1 MGIKS
6 NMRRHRSQVG
16 VSAEAYRTKRLAL
29 FRSRFVGRKAV
40 LLDVNY
46 WIELEKAQAGAAT
59 NPVYDGLLAV
69 LRQKVAAGAIFC
81 PTSTS
86 LMMELAKQAD
96 LGTRA
101 ACARLMDALSERA
114 CLLADD
120 ELVAFEIEG
129 LLMSAMQGLPY
140 GPPRHAAWAPVGCV
154 QASVIPPPFPFPQT
168 RQDRQR
174 LEKVFFDDLE
184 AATVEKLAAMDRSHD
199 PNTWRNLAEKLT
211 IGNAEHQHELAAFDD
226 ALSAEAIGGAEACGP
241 MIAVAVDRVRKALGQ
256 PREAPEAKPYW
267 VRLIGIALRDNIYAR
282 AAAPSLFVKV
292 GLHALLRWNK
302 GQKYKPNDTFDFG
315 HAAAALGYCDLLLT
329 ERPLKSMLARGP
341 LHLEA
346 VHACCVVADSKA
358 ALAALVDL

>member
-1 MGIKS
+1 MSIKS

-16 VSAEAYRTKRLAL
+16 VSAQAYRTKRLAL
-29 FRSRFVGRKAV
+29 FRSRFAGRKAV
-40 LLDVNY
+40 LLDINY
-46 WIELEKAQAGAAT
+46 WIELEKAQAGLAA
-59 NPVYDGLLAV
+59 NPVYDGLLAL
-69 LRQKVAAGAIFC
+69 LREKVAAGTIFC
-81 PTSTS
+81 PTSTA

-96 LGTRA
+96 LETRA

-120 ELVAFEIEG
+120 ELVALEIEG

-154 QASVIPPPFPFPQT
+154 QASVIPPPFPFRQT
-168 RQDRQR
+168 KQDRQR

-184 AATVEKLAAMDRSHD
+184 AATVEKLAGIDRSHD

-211 IGNAEHQHELAAFDD
+211 IGNAEHQHELAAFED

-241 MIAVAVDRVRKALGQ
+241 MIAIAVERVREALGQ

-267 VRLIGIALRDNIYAR
+267 VRLVGVALRDNIHAR

-315 HAAAALGYCDLLLT
+315 HAAAALGYCDLFLT
-329 ERPLKSMLARGP
+329 EGPLKSMLARGP
-341 LHLEA
+341 LNLEA
-346 VHACCVVADSKA
+346 VHACRVVADPKA
-358 ALAALVDL
+358 ALAALTDL